1 MLRERHPQIACRSVT
16 DFRSAKGIAAWIAA
30 QA

>member
-1 MLRERHPQIACRSVT
+1 MLRERHPKIACRSVA
-16 DFRSAKGIAAWIAA
+16 DFRSVKGIVAWVMA